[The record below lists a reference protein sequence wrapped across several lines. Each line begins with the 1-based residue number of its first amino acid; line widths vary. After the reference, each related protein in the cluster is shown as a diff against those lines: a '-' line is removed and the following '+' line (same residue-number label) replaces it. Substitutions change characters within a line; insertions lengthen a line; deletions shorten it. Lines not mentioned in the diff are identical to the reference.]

1 MNKKETK
8 DLLTTMRE
16 RFKLMID
23 ADRENRQNGLELMEF
38 INVPG
43 CQWDE
48 YMKKERGDRPCYE
61 FNKLRITCKRIINE
75 MRANRPAGKVRGVE
89 GSDVD
94 IAKIYDGLIRNIYNI
109 SDGDTVTDY
118 AAEYQVD
125 SGMGAWR
132 IVTEYADDSFDQDI
146 KLEAIPNPY
155 NLFCDPADKTLI
167 KKDAKDWILTE
178 RISNES
184 FEKRW
189 PKAQRINF
197 DSHEFD
203 DEEDWLS
210 DEETRIAEYWYKEP
224 VKKEIWLLEDGKV
237 IDAESEEAKSIPKKA
252 IKNTRT
258 VETDK
263 IMMCICSG
271 ESVLEGPT
279 EWAGSMFP
287 FVQIFG
293 EYFVIDGKVYWHGAG
308 RFSMDAQRSYNIART
323 NIAET
328 IAQTPQSKF
337 WVTAA
342 QAEGHTDKW
351 SEAHQKN
358 FPFLLYNPDAK
369 APGPPA
375 RMGAADIPVA
385 LIQES
390 QIASDEINM
399 TSGIFAADVGQANQ
413 ASSGRQEIARQQQGQ
428 IATFNYQDNQAKGIQ
443 RTWELLIDLIPKIYD
458 TERELRILGNDDA
471 EDYVRINQFVP
482 GEDGEMVKINDLS
495 MGKYDV
501 TVTVGPNFTTKRQ
514 EATEIYQPMLQS
526 NPELMPIIGDL
537 VFKSM
542 DLPYADDIA
551 ERLQAMAPPPIQALM
566 NEGQDIPPEVQQM
579 MQQAQQAMQMVEQQM
594 QQVQQAANEAQ
605 IEKSEVEKLIANL
618 KTEQAKFEAK
628 VAQEMAGIAEKD
640 ARLTIQKINNESEGV
655 IEASRQQVAGE
666 AQQFNAAMG
675 EEMARSMIAIQEL
688 VAQFNQ
694 HAVDTMTHIQH
705 EKDEK
710 PKVVKVVSQ
719 RVNGNLEAVPV
730 YADEIGEPEG
740 NA

>member
-1 MNKKETK
+1 
-8 DLLTTMRE
+8 
-16 RFKLMID
+16 
-23 ADRENRQNGLELMEF
+23 
-38 INVPG
+38 
-43 CQWDE
+43 
-48 YMKKERGDRPCYE
+48 
-61 FNKLRITCKRIINE
+61 

-125 SGMGAWR
+125 CGMGAWR

-146 KLEAIPNPY
+146 KLEALPNPL
-155 NLFCDPADKTLI
+155 NLFSDPADKTMM
-167 KKDAKDWILTE
+167 KKNAKDWILTE
-178 RISNES
+178 RISNDS

-189 PKAQRINF
+189 PKAERIDF
-197 DSHEFD
+197 ESHEFD
-203 DEEDWLS
+203 DDEDWLS
-210 DEETRIAEYWYKEP
+210 DDETRIAEYWYKEP
-224 VKKEIWLLEDGKV
+224 TTKEIWLLEDGKV
-237 IDAESEEAKSIPKKA
+237 VDAESDEAKGIPKKA
-252 IKNTRT
+252 IKKTRT

-271 ESVLEGPT
+271 EAILEGPT
-279 EWAGSMFP
+279 EWAGTMFP
-287 FVQIFG
+287 FVQIYG
-293 EYFVIDGKVYWHGAG
+293 EYYVIDGKVYWHGAG
-308 RFSMDAQRSYNIART
+308 RFSMDAQKNYNIART
-323 NIAET
+323 SIAEN
-328 IAQTPQSKF
+328 IAQTPQSKY
-337 WVTAA
+337 WVTPA
-342 QAEGHTDKW
+342 QAEGHTAKW

-358 FPFLLYNPDAK
+358 FPFLLYNPDPL
-369 APGPPA
+369 APGPPS
-375 RMGAADIPVA
+375 RMGAADIPIA

-390 QIASDEINM
+390 QIAADEINM
-399 TSGIFAADVGQANQ
+399 TTGIFAADVGQANQ

-443 RTWELLIDLIPKIYD
+443 RTWEILIDLIPKIYD

-471 EDYVRINQFVP
+471 EDYVKINTFTQGP
-482 GEDGEMVKINDLS
+482 EGEQIKVNDLS

-566 NEGQDIPPEVQQM
+566 NQGKEQNIPPEVQQM

-594 QQVQQAANEAQ
+594 QQVQQAASEAQ

-618 KTEQAKFEAK
+618 KTEQARFEAK
-628 VAQEMAGIAEKD
+628 VAKEMARIAEKD
-640 ARLTIQKINNESEGV
+640 SRLTIAKLQTESGEI
-655 IEASRQQVAGE
+655 IETSRQQAE
-666 AQQFNAAMG
+666 ANAMQFNAAVG
-675 EEMARSMIAIQEL
+675 GVITEELSKLVNEFTAQANATMQQIQE
-688 VAQFNQ
+688 
-694 HAVDTMTHIQH
+694 
-705 EKDEK
+705 EKDSRPLVKE
-710 PKVVKVVSQ
+710 VVAV
-719 RVNGNLEAVPV
+719 RENGQLKAVPV
-730 YADEIGEPEG
+730 YVDD
-740 NA
+740 